1 MRKIFLD
8 TNVVIDLLDKREA
21 FYKAAVDIFTLAYKK
36 KIFLYVS
43 PMTYATASYLLR
55 KRGPEQTKLL
65 LRNFRQLSRVT
76 TADEK
81 VVDEALASS
90 FVDYEDG
97 LQYYSALSKN
107 VEVIVTRNV
116 KDFSSSKLPVMT
128 PDEFL
133 VHYEFQKSL

>member
-36 KIFLYVS
+36 KIVLYVS

-55 KRGPEQTKLL
+55 KRGSEQTKLL
-65 LRNFRQLSRVT
+65 LHNFRQLSRVT

-116 KDFSSSKLPVMT
+116 KDFSSSMLPVMT

-133 VHYEFQKSL
+133 NNYM